1 MLLQPV
7 NESDRIKSLDILRGF
22 SLLGILLVNIIGFG
36 FIAAAYT
43 APGLIISNTPD
54 RVAWALVQ
62 LTAEGAMRGLF
73 SILFGAGVLLF
84 LGKDN
89 DSRGWL
95 HAKRTA
101 WLLIF
106 GLANGYLLL
115 WTGDI
120 LVTYALAGFLLYFF
134 RNLSGQALLKIAI
147 AGLALISL
155 YNTAMY
161 FGLSYLQ
168 GAAQTVAALES
179 QNSEVPA
186 TLRASAEEW
195 AAFETQ
201 YSPKPG
207 VIDQEILQRS
217 ASYSSAFSWTL
228 GHNTQVLMSLWQFL
242 LPDAL
247 VLMLLGMALFKMGI
261 LQGNAENAIY
271 RKMMLYGF
279 GSGLLING
287 FEIWTAIES
296 QFDLLESFAPLSPT
310 YHLGRVALAMG
321 WIGALMLMIKQGN
334 IGQGLGNVGRMALT
348 NYLMQSLICLFLF
361 TGAGFGLVEQI
372 SLPNIYGLVLLI
384 WAFQWA
390 FSTWWLQHFYYGP
403 VEWLWRAL
411 TYGRLPKLSRKIP

>member
-36 FIAAAYT
+36 FISAAYT

-54 RVAWALVQ
+54 LVAWALVQ

-179 QNSEVPA
+179 QNAEIPA

-217 ASYSSAFSWTL
+217 ASYCSAFSWTL
-228 GHNTQVLMSLWQFL
+228 GHNTKVLMSLWQFL

-261 LQGNAENAIY
+261 LQGNAENAFY

-321 WIGALMLMIKQGN
+321 WIGALILMIKQGN

-361 TGAGFGLVEQI
+361 TGAGFGLVDQI
-372 SLPNIYGLVLLI
+372 PLPKIYGLVLLI

-390 FSTWWLQHFYYGP
+390 FSTWWLQRFYYGP

-411 TYGRLPKLSRKIP
+411 TYGRLPKFSRKIP

>member
-36 FIAAAYT
+36 FISAAYT

-54 RVAWALVQ
+54 LVAWALVQ

-179 QNSEVPA
+179 QNAEIPA

-217 ASYSSAFSWTL
+217 ASYCSAFSWTL

-261 LQGNAENAIY
+261 LQGNAENAFY

-321 WIGALMLMIKQGN
+321 WIGALILMIKQGN
-334 IGQGLGNVGRMALT
+334 IVQGLGNVGRMALT

-361 TGAGFGLVEQI
+361 TGAGFGLVDQI
-372 SLPNIYGLVLLI
+372 PLPKIYGLVLLI

-390 FSTWWLQHFYYGP
+390 FSTWWLQRFYYGP

-411 TYGRLPKLSRKIP
+411 TYGRLPKFSRKIP

>member
-7 NESDRIKSLDILRGF
+7 NESDRIKSLDILRGS

-54 RVAWALVQ
+54 LVAWALVQ

-179 QNSEVPA
+179 QNAEIPA

-217 ASYSSAFSWTL
+217 ASYCSAFSWTL

-261 LQGNAENAIY
+261 LQGNAENAFY

-321 WIGALMLMIKQGN
+321 WIGALILMIKQGN

-361 TGAGFGLVEQI
+361 TGAGFGLVDQI
-372 SLPNIYGLVLLI
+372 PLPKIYGLVLLI

-390 FSTWWLQHFYYGP
+390 FSTWWLQRFYYGP

-411 TYGRLPKLSRKIP
+411 TYGRLPKFSRKIP